1 MLICRATEQPS
12 ATYYI
17 AVFPSSLI
25 CYRHYIILEAYFKL
39 LVVVVLDQRRS
50 FPPLFKSAPS
60 LVFQGPPILCRHI
73 LLYSSLPSGQ
83 ITIKKSEVFDTSN
96 KSYEPFQVD
105 DGDVSA
111 GYFGPNSTHF
121 MVLSKYLF
129 INTSPPRHSFLSPHE
144 PHSSRGQIRCGFL
157 AAVLLLNTCFR
168 VVVNWYFVARALR
181 GYRDSHH
188 GPIEDICALAVVIR
202 VLL

>member
-1 MLICRATEQPS
+1 MQ
-12 ATYYI
+12 
-17 AVFPSSLI
+17 
-25 CYRHYIILEAYFKL
+25 AYFIIFEPAFRPNH
-39 LVVVVLDQRRS
+39 D
-50 FPPLFKSAPS
+50 
-60 LVFQGPPILCRHI
+60 
-73 LLYSSLPSGQ
+73 
-83 ITIKKSEVFDTSN
+83 KKSGVFDTSN

-111 GYFGPNSTHF
+111 GCSGPNFTHF
-121 MVLSKYLF
+121 IVLSKYLF

-144 PHSSRGQIRCGFL
+144 PHSSRGQIRCGSL

-188 GPIEDICALAVVIR
+188 GPIEDICALAVVFR
-202 VLL
+202 VLLWTTVSLSPVQVMVLGL